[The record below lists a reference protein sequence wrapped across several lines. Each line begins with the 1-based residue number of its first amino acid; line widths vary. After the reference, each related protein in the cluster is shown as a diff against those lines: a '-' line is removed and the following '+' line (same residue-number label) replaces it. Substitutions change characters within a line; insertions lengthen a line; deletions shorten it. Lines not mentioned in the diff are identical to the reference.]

1 MVDAILFIFTV
12 GVFAAGFWLGK
23 TFGTVKA
30 AARGAY
36 TWAKGLFH

>member
-23 TFGTVKA
+23 TFGTIKA
-30 AARGAY
+30 AVSAAG
-36 TWAKGLFH
+36 TWVKSLFQ